1 LSSAVAG
8 AGQIEVSVQTVRLLS
23 YNIQTGIE
31 TRRHR
36 EYVTKGWHHI
46 VPHPQRQRN
55 LERIAAMVGRYDVV
69 GLQEVDAGSLRSGFI
84 DQTEYL
90 AHRAG
95 FPFWRKQINRNMGHL
110 AQHSNGFL
118 SRFRPSKVEDHRLPG
133 LPGRGAMLCE
143 FGEGD
148 DKLAVFIVHLALGS
162 RARGRQL
169 DYLVELLRPYEHAV
183 LMGDLNCTCN
193 AAEMQRLMEQSALQ
207 EPACEQPTFPSWRP
221 ARRFDHILVTS
232 ALEVRSTEVLDYP
245 LSDHLP
251 IALELALPGS
261 VRLVS

>member
-1 LSSAVAG
+1 M
-8 AGQIEVSVQTVRLLS
+8 QTVRLLS
-23 YNIQTGIE
+23 YNIQTGLQ
-31 TRRHR
+31 TRRHH

-69 GLQEVDAGSLRSGFI
+69 GLQEVDAGSLRSGFV

-95 FPFWRKQINRNMGHL
+95 FPYWRKQVNRNMGHI

-118 SRFRPSKVEDHRLPG
+118 SRLRPSKVEDYRLPG
-133 LPGRGAMLCE
+133 LRGRGAMLCE
-143 FGEGD
+143 LGLGEQ
-148 DKLAVFIVHLALGS
+148 KLAIFIVHLALGS

-169 DYLVELLRPYEHAV
+169 DYLIELLGPYRNAV

-193 AAEMQRLMEQSALQ
+193 AAEMRRLMERSALQ
-207 EPACEQPTFPSWRP
+207 ESACEQPTFPSWRP
-221 ARRFDHILVTS
+221 ARRFDHILVS
-232 ALEVRSTEVLDYP
+232 ESIEVRSSKVLDYP

-251 IALELALPGS
+251 IAVDIVVPDTVDLAGS
-261 VRLVS
+261 LAV